1 MIDKGEVKI
10 MLMTDRQTGYP
21 SVDKPWLKFYSS
33 EAINTDLP
41 KLSLYEYMYENNRSN
56 LDSNAL
62 DYFGKKYTY
71 RWLFAEIEKVAKSFL
86 AIGVQEGNI
95 VSIVTVSNVV
105 SIICLYALNRIGA
118 VTNYLNVLASEFELE
133 TYFNEARSDFVVTA
147 DIFGEKVLTAAKKS
161 KVKNVV
167 SFSLSE
173 YMMVV
178 TKLGYRFKTR
188 NVDLSFQKDN
198 MVVCWKDFIGKS
210 KEIDVIDYNKVPD
223 SLCFLGHTGGTTGF
237 PKGVLLSDNAMNAVA
252 HQYKITMEHK
262 TGETFLNCIIPFVVY
277 GILTCLHMPLS
288 LGLEII
294 VVPKFEAKDW
304 KKYLTKNKPVHI
316 VGIPSYVTPM
326 LNDASLKNVDLS
338 FIKTFG
344 VGGDGLNDKLENQIN
359 EFLMQHGG
367 KVSITKGY
375 GMTEVC
381 ATAVTESSYC
391 HQVGSVGIPL
401 VKNNIM
407 IYDNERLKE
416 LSYEEVGEVCIS
428 SPSLMINYLNNDEER
443 DNLIKVHADGQ
454 KWVHT
459 GDLGYI
465 TREGLLFISGRMKRM
480 IFLGPEGML
489 YKVFPVN
496 IEKLIN
502 KIPGISESC
511 VVSCKGDGKL
521 EALAY
526 CVADKLGNDKSYL
539 EELILGECTKQMP
552 DYMIPKKIV
561 WLDKLPT
568 TAVGKVDFKA
578 LEQMAME

>member
-1 MIDKGEVKI
+1 MIH
-10 MLMTDRQTGYP
+10 TDIQTGYP
-21 SVDKPWLKFYSS
+21 SIDKPWLKYYS
-33 EAINTDLP
+33 EKAINATLP
-41 KLSLYEYMYENNRSN
+41 ECTIYEYMYQCNLNNM
-56 LDSNAL
+56 DGYAL
-62 DYFGKKYTY
+62 NYFGKRITY
-71 RWLFAEIEKVAKSFL
+71 RELIHEIDKVANAL
-86 AIGVQEGNI
+86 ASCEVKARD
-95 VSIVTVSNVV
+95 IVTVV
-105 SIICLYALNRIGA
+105 SVSCVASIVSLYAINRIGA
-118 VTNYLNVLASEFELE
+118 VANYVNVLSNEEDFEK
-133 TYFNEARSDFVVTA
+133 YFVEANSKVVLVL
-147 DIFGEKVLTAAKKS
+147 DLFGQKVVNAAKKTN
-161 KVKNVV
+161 VKKIIY
-167 SFSLSE
+167 FSLSD
-173 YMMVV
+173 YMPPFIKIGFRYQMRTIDLAFTKKDIAIEWRKFIELSSSRVV
-178 TKLGYRFKTR
+178 NFMEKNPEEMCL
-188 NVDLSFQKDN
+188 
-198 MVVCWKDFIGKS
+198 
-210 KEIDVIDYNKVPD
+210 
-223 SLCFLGHTGGTTGF
+223 LGHTGGTTGF

-252 HQYKITMEHK
+252 YQYKVTMEHK
-262 TGETFLNCIIPFVVY
+262 IGETFLNCIIPFVVY

-288 LGLEII
+288 LGLEVI

-316 VGIPSYVTPM
+316 AGIPSYVTPM

-338 FIKTFG
+338 FVKTIA

-359 EFLMQHGG
+359 EFLKQHGG

-381 ATAVTESSYC
+381 ATAVTEYSYC

-401 VKNNIM
+401 IKNNIM
-407 IYDNERLKE
+407 VYDNELLKE

-428 SPSLMINYLNNDEER
+428 SPSLMIDYLNNDEER
-443 DNLIKVHADGQ
+443 DNLIKEHVDGQ

-465 TREGLLFISGRMKRM
+465 TRAGLLFISGRMKRM

-526 CVADKLGNDKSYL
+526 CVTDMSRNDKSDL
-539 EELILGECTKQMP
+539 EELIVGECTKHMP

-568 TAVGKVDFKA
+568 TSVGKVDFKM
-578 LEQMAME
+578 LEQMAMK